1 MPDIV
6 DELQLKIESS
16 VKNVDDIKKLASGL
30 RSMAKS
36 VEKLQGTGGTINQ
49 FVSSITTLSNL
60 KIDKDANGIKTL
72 TNSLV
77 RLSKASQNLNASS
90 LKSFVRVAKGVTNTF
105 SNTSKG
111 TQNAARL
118 LNSIASVAKYSD
130 SMQDA
135 AANLPLIADGIKDLG
150 EAIDKMPLS
159 DKALQVI
166 DSVGSM
172 AKYSGSLASTYQK
185 LGTSGKGVDLLNISL
200 KALGDSLRSI
210 GGSAVNGVK
219 RLALAISG
227 LGKSRNSIGG
237 LAYNIKMLLG
247 TVVGF
252 RGITGIF
259 NWTKDAVSAG
269 AEIAEVNHIVE
280 SVFGA
285 ESLQKVDDWSHNLI
299 ENFGIAEI
307 AGKKYAG
314 TLSAMFQSSG
324 VSMENAG
331 DMSMKLVELAGDL
344 SSFYNID
351 TETAYNKIKS
361 GMVGMVRP
369 LRDLGID
376 LTATTLKQY
385 ALSQGIE
392 KSYTDMTQAEKIML
406 RYQYLLSVTGQ
417 QQGDFARTSQTLANS
432 LRTLR
437 AYAAAVTAQIGEGLG
452 AAIRHV
458 VHGLN
463 YMMKYVLKA
472 AQAFS
477 IFMQTIFGKNVGS
490 AGGVSLDSSMD
501 DIADD
506 ASDLADSAGE
516 ASDGLG
522 GAADNAEK
530 LRKELSVLPFDE
542 LNQLNKDTEKTSSS
556 SGKGGSGVGGIGG
569 GIGDFGDGLFS
580 DAIDNTKGKLGEL
593 ESYVSEW
600 GKRIR
605 TAFDNKDWQGLGE
618 AIASGF
624 NTGIH
629 ALYELLDPVTAG
641 QKINEFIDP
650 FVTTFNSFVNAIHW
664 DELGLTIGR
673 GITILANAFNRL
685 TDPETGINFENI
697 GKSIATLMNNA
708 IKEADWT
715 SVGEAIVNK
724 FMVGWRIFKGWIDE
738 FDATEAGTALRD
750 AIGGAIGALKPE
762 IIGSS
767 LGLFVT
773 KVANFI
779 TEAFKDKK
787 QWKDLGKKI
796 AKGIE
801 SFFDSLKGNELADAA
816 NSIADAILT
825 ALKAALDEPK
835 WKEKAGEDFKDFF
848 INLKWST
855 IGLAA
860 AIAFAPK
867 LISGLFSGIKAGIIA
882 KIAGAVEAI
891 KTMGVGSFLV
901 TAMTYASPAM
911 LGKAADDLW
920 GLIEGAIK
928 STGIGKT
935 LLDWDAAIFSNF
947 ETFLH
952 ETIPQKLGEL
962 GESVV
967 NTIKSIFSYEHTKE
981 AWDEAVKNFKEGGT
995 NIGQGIIKG
1004 IEAAVSFIL
1013 EPIQNFFDATIQ
1025 AFCEIFGIQS
1035 PATSTVFIGEDIIL
1049 GILGGMQAKFE
1060 DLVLAIQGLPDML
1073 FEAAGDAYE
1082 WLKEKGSDA
1091 IDGIRN
1097 GWDEVKDTDLLSEV
1111 SKLGSDTFE
1120 SIGNIADAVK
1130 QKGSDIID
1138 GIKNGWDEVK
1148 DSNFFNTVSN
1158 FSTDVFDAIGDIKT
1172 SVNQK
1177 GKDIIDGI
1185 RSGYDLVVNSNLFNK
1200 LAMFRGD
1207 VFDTIGDIYEKVKP
1221 KGENI
1226 IGGIKEGYDEMISDF
1241 LDIIGELPD
1250 NILTSVGDFFSL
1262 GAGLMEDFANG
1273 LESMVD
1279 FPSPHIW
1286 WDWNGDVI
1294 TVGDWQFTL
1303 PTFDIDWYAKG
1314 GLFTKATLAGFGE
1327 AGDEAALPLTD
1338 KAVMSRIAGAITDN
1352 MNKDA
1357 IGISKDDIME
1367 AVARG
1372 YVQAMMNNQGN
1383 ERPIDVYATL
1393 YTEDNE
1399 VLARAVQRGN
1409 RSMDFRNN
1417 ATTSFG

>member
-49 FVSSITTLSNL
+49 FVGSITRLSRL
-60 KIDKDANGIKTL
+60 KVDGDASGIKAM

-77 RLSKASQNLNASS
+77 RLSKASQNMNTSS
-90 LKSFVRVAKGVTNTF
+90 LKSFARVAKSLTSAF
-105 SNTSKG
+105 SHTSKD
-111 TQNAARL
+111 TQNATRL
-118 LNSIASVAKYSD
+118 LNSIASVSKNSGN
-130 SMQDA
+130 MEEA
-135 AANLPLIADGIKDLG
+135 ATNLPLIADGIKELG

-159 DKALQVI
+159 DKALQVM
-166 DSVGSM
+166 DSVGSL
-172 AKYSGSLASTYQK
+172 AKYSGNLASTYQQ
-185 LGTSGKGVDLLNISL
+185 LGTSSKSIDLLKISL
-200 KALGDSLRSI
+200 KSLGDTLKFM
-210 GGSAVNGVK
+210 GGGAVNGVK
-219 RLALAISG
+219 RLASAIG
-227 LGKSRNSIGG
+227 NLGRHRSSVGG

-247 TVVGF
+247 TVIGF

-417 QQGDFARTSQTLANS
+417 QQGDFANTSQTLANS

-458 VHGLN
+458 IHGLN

-477 IFMQTIFGKNVGS
+477 ILMQTIFGKNVGS
-490 AGGVSLDSSMD
+490 ASGVSLDSSMD

-556 SGKGGSGVGGIGG
+556 SGKGGKVGGVGGGG
-569 GIGDFGDGLFS
+569 VGDFGDGIFGS
-580 DAIDNTKGKLGEL
+580 AINNTKGKLGEL

-605 TAFDNKDWQGLGE
+605 TAFENKDWKGLGE

-624 NTGIH
+624 NDGIH
-629 ALYELLDPVTAG
+629 KLYQLLDPTKAEKAVNG
-641 QKINEFIDP
+641 FIDP

-664 DELGLTIGR
+664 TELGETIGN
-673 GITILANAFNRL
+673 GITILVNAFNRL
-685 TDPETGINFENI
+685 LDPKTGIDFENI
-697 GKSIATLMNNA
+697 GTSLGTALNGA
-708 IKEADWT
+708 IRKINWT
-715 SVGEAIVNK
+715 GVGNLISNR
-724 FMVGWRIFKGWIDE
+724 FMVGWRVFHGFIKRFNAE
-738 FDATEAGTALRD
+738 DAGNALGA
-750 AIGGAIGALKPE
+750 AIGGAIEKFDPVLIGDALGTAVTKIATVIKNGFGKKETWEELGTKLGQGINAFLDSFDGEEVADGINAMLSAITTTIGKMLDTIDKKQLITDIGDFIANLDWATIATFASIIFIPKLITGIGGYLIKDMVAKHTLTSALSTVLGGATTEAVASETVTAAASTGATTFLGT
-762 IIGSS
+762 IGSS
-767 LGLFVT
+767 LITAAPILIPAALAIAGVLGMIWGDTPEVAENKRKFQEDIKNNLNGVENAFYGTGYSVQQYNKDVNDEMERQYKESLDFIVNSVLPAYKRENQLTQEDYQKLVSAIMQGDAEMTTAVETWAREHCGYTGDIMQANSELSSTSSEASSGVT
-773 KVANFI
+773 GSLGEIDTKSGEV
-779 TEAFKDKK
+779 KDAVVEDLRSMDGEM
-787 QWKDLGKKI
+787 KDLHQK
-796 AKGIE
+796 
-801 SFFDSLKGNELADAA
+801 
-816 NSIADAILT
+816 
-825 ALKAALDEPK
+825 
-835 WKEKAGEDFKDFF
+835 
-848 INLKWST
+848 
-855 IGLAA
+855 
-860 AIAFAPK
+860 
-867 LISGLFSGIKAGIIA
+867 SG
-882 KIAGAVEAI
+882 
-891 KTMGVGSFLV
+891 
-901 TAMTYASPAM
+901 TYAS
-911 LGKAADDLW
+911 
-920 GLIEGAIK
+920 
-928 STGIGKT
+928 GINENSKT
-935 LLDWDAAIFSNF
+935 ISGSFDSMTLA
-947 ETFLH
+947 
-952 ETIPQKLGEL
+952 
-962 GESVV
+962 V
-967 NTIKSIFSYEHTKE
+967 NTKMPE
-981 AWDEAVKNFKEGGT
+981 
-995 NIGQGIIKG
+995 
-1004 IEAAVSFIL
+1004 
-1013 EPIQNFFDATIQ
+1013 
-1025 AFCEIFGIQS
+1025 
-1035 PATSTVFIGEDIIL
+1035 ATSTITSNTETMNTA
-1049 GILGGMQAKFE
+1049 LGGVAETAAETGDSVPEEMADGINDNAYLAEGAAE
-1060 DLVLAIQGLPDML
+1060 DLADSMMEAFSEKFDAASMIDDAFADIDSICNTLEGYGQSMGQAI
-1073 FEAAGDAYE
+1073 A
-1082 WLKEKGSDA
+1082 
-1091 IDGIRN
+1091 DGI
-1097 GWDEVKDTDLLSEV
+1097 S
-1111 SKLGSDTFE
+1111 
-1120 SIGNIADAVK
+1120 NI
-1130 QKGSDIID
+1130 DIPVP
-1138 GIKNGWDEVK
+1138 N
-1148 DSNFFNTVSN
+1148 
-1158 FSTDVFDAIGDIKT
+1158 
-1172 SVNQK
+1172 
-1177 GKDIIDGI
+1177 
-1185 RSGYDLVVNSNLFNK
+1185 
-1200 LAMFRGD
+1200 
-1207 VFDTIGDIYEKVKP
+1207 IYES
-1221 KGENI
+1221 
-1226 IGGIKEGYDEMISDF
+1226 GGTYH
-1241 LDIIGELPD
+1241 
-1250 NILTSVGDFFSL
+1250 SVETADS
-1262 GAGLMEDFANG
+1262 
-1273 LESMVD
+1273 
-1279 FPSPHIW
+1279 
-1286 WDWNGDVI
+1286 VI
-1294 TVGDWQFTL
+1294 TYYI
-1303 PTFDIDWYAKG
+1303 PSYSIEWYAQG
-1314 GLFTKATLAGFGE
+1314 GLFTKATIAGFGE